1 MNANSLDLQDYL
13 DSTSDSSNRT
23 RTVAIVLL
31 VASVLALVGFLNSF
45 KFGWMLQRLH
55 TIEDPH
61 SGYITEKLGS
71 NHDNEQYKQFYTA
84 VAKAY
89 VDNALT
95 IRVPFFGFAFDV
107 NDLGLLGGI
116 GFIAILSLLLFSL
129 RSEFINLR
137 LAFKAAAKKQEQLPI
152 FYDLLAMRQVFTLPH
167 VEDKEKLWQ
176 KKPWWL
182 WSFIPKAICFLPS
195 LVYTLILIHDCWLT
209 KGTGELISDPHTEFL
224 LVYTVSFW
232 VIILVLAI
240 WCSWRWVTIDDLW
253 KEYWQDVM
261 KILGPENVM
270 PEELSPEEIT

>member
-1 MNANSLDLQDYL
+1 MSVNSLDLQDYL

-45 KFGWMLQRLH
+45 KSGWMLQRLH
-55 TIEDPH
+55 TIGDPN

-71 NHDNEQYKQFYTA
+71 NHDNEQYRQFYTA

-116 GFIAILSLLLFSL
+116 GFIVILFLLRFSL
-129 RSEFINLR
+129 RSEIINLR
-137 LAFKAAAKKQEQLPI
+137 LAFKAAAKTEDQLPI

-167 VEDKEKLWQ
+167 VEDHRKLWQ
-176 KKPWWL
+176 AKRSWIL
-182 WSFIPKAICFLPS
+182 RYIPKAVCFLPF
-195 LVYTLILIHDCWLT
+195 LVYTLILYHDCYLT
-209 KGTGELISDPHTEFL
+209 RHTGKLISDPHTGFL
-224 LVYTVSFW
+224 LAYTHVFCA
-232 VIILVLAI
+232 IIFVLAC
-240 WCSWRWVTIDDLW
+240 WCLTRWRTIDSLW
-253 KEYWQDVM
+253 EEYWQDVTR
-261 KILGPENVM
+261 ILGPENLL
-270 PEELSPEEIT
+270 PQGLKRQKK